1 MLVSSAVTLKIGQ
14 EFVLLGIIVVGMLLA
29 GLVVIYGRGQL
40 GGNSD
45 TDQAPSLIRSWIAVS
60 LVMGLLIFCAGALY
74 LPDATT
80 RSTMFGGLIAS
91 VGAAVAF
98 YFSSQGADKARQD
111 VLNTAVALS
120 QGPLA
125 PTAFTAKV
133 PPAGTVATKY
143 SYAIAANGVPTP
155 SFTVESGSLP
165 AGLSLAADGSLTG
178 TPTAAGASTFV
189 VRAINLAGHVDST
202 PITITVT

>member
-1 MLVSSAVTLKIGQ
+1 MLVSSAVTLTIGQ
-14 EFVLLGIIVVGMLLA
+14 ELVLLGIIVLGMLAA

-40 GGNSD
+40 GGGD
-45 TDQAPSLIRSWIAVS
+45 TDQAPSLIRSWIAVA
-60 LVMGLLIFCAGALY
+60 LVMGLLIFCAAALY

-133 PPAGTVATKY
+133 PPPGTVGTKY
-143 SYAIAANGVPTP
+143 SYTVAANGVPTP
-155 SFTVESGSLP
+155 SFTVESGDLLP

-178 TPTAAGASTFV
+178 TPSAAGASTFV
-189 VRAINLAGHVDST
+189 VRAINLAGHVDSS